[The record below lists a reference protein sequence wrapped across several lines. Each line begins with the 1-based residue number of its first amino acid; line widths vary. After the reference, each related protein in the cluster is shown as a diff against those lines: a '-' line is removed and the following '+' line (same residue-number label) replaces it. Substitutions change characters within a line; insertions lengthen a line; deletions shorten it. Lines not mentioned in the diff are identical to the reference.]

1 MRICGGY
8 ARWVL
13 MGVMAVA
20 SAACGGGT
28 PTSPTNQA
36 TSLPAVTTTD
46 NYSGTLAIGESAT
59 HAFPAAGS
67 GTISISVTALAPNS
81 AVLMGLGVGIWDGA
95 TCQIQLSTN
104 QAKLA
109 ETYQATISTAG
120 NYCIVLGDAGNLVES
135 TTYTVQ
141 VIHP

>member
-1 MRICGGY
+1 L
-8 ARWVL
+8 L

-28 PTSPTNQA
+28 PTSPTNLA
-36 TSLPAVTTTD
+36 TSLPAVTTT
-46 NYSGTLAIGESAT
+46 NSYSGTLALGASAT
-59 HAFPAAGS
+59 HTFSTAGS
-67 GTISISVTALAPNS
+67 GTLSISITALAPTNT
-81 AVLMGLGVGIWDGA
+81 VLMALGIGTWDGTSCA
-95 TCQIQLSTN
+95 IQLSTN

-109 ETYQATISTAG
+109 ETYQATINAAG
-120 NYCIVLGDAGNLVES
+120 NYCFSIADAGNLVES